1 MTLSLERR
9 DALAA
14 WIAAATGAEAVDIL
28 QLERLGGGAIQE
40 NWALDLAC
48 RGGGLDGRHE
58 LVLRTDAPSR
68 VPVSWS
74 RAEEYRIL
82 EVAHRAGVAV
92 PEPLALCE
100 DAAVLG
106 KAFYLMRR
114 VPGEARGHKL
124 VREPLLRDRGGDA
137 LAARLGAELAKLHRL
152 GPPVPGLGFIAVP
165 EGPPALAR
173 VAEYRRHLDALGA
186 AEPVL
191 EWALAW
197 LERRS
202 PPGQR
207 TRLVHADFRTGNYL
221 VAGGELAA
229 VLDWE
234 FAGFSDPHEDLGWML
249 ARYWRF
255 GSFAR
260 EAGGIGSREAFLQG
274 YEAAGGGPVDRAAV
288 PYWEVMATVRWAV
301 IALMQAARHY
311 AGQESSLELAL
322 TAHVLPV
329 LELDLLTRVQEIEAG
344 GGDPR

>member
-1 MTLSLERR
+1 MGLSGEQR
-9 DALAA
+9 DALCG
-14 WIAAATGAEAVDIL
+14 WLKGATGAQAVQL
-28 QLERLGGGAIQE
+28 LHLERLGGGAIQE
-40 NWALDLAC
+40 NWAIDLEC
-48 RGGGLDGRHE
+48 RGGRLAGRQA
-58 LVLRTDAPSR
+58 LVLRTDAASR
-68 VPVSWS
+68 IPVSWD
-74 RAEEYRIL
+74 RAQEYRIL
-82 EVAHRAGVAV
+82 EVAHRAGVTV

-100 DAAVLG
+100 DPAVLG

-124 VREPLLRDRGGDA
+124 VREPALRERGEA
-137 LAARLGAELAKLHRL
+137 LASRLGAELAKLHRL
-152 GPPVPGLGFIAVP
+152 EPPVPGLGFIAVP
-165 EGPPALAR
+165 ERAPALAR
-173 VAEYRRHLDALGA
+173 VEEYRRHLDALEV

-207 TRLVHADFRTGNYL
+207 VRLVHADFRTGNYL
-221 VAGGELAA
+221 VEGGELAA

-255 GSFAR
+255 GAYQR
-260 EAGGIGSREAFLQG
+260 EAGGIGSREAFLAG
-274 YEAAGGGPVDRAAV
+274 YEGMAGAAVDRAAV
-288 PYWEVMATVRWAV
+288 PYWEVMAAVRWAV
-301 IALMQAARHY
+301 IALMQASRHF

-329 LELDLLTRVQEIEAG
+329 LELDLLTAVAEIEEGAE
-344 GGDPR
+344 PR